1 MNKGKKKLMLVILM
15 LVLCVFLVGCQSEDE
30 ETDLE
35 RAERE
40 LEELQRSNEAIQ
52 AQIDELQEAWVN
64 YENAQDRL
72 AQFQ

>member
-35 RAERE
+35 RAERV
-40 LEELQRSNEAIQ
+40 LEELKRINEATQ
-52 AQIDELQEAWVN
+52 SQNDEL
-64 YENAQDRL
+64 L
-72 AQFQ
+72 